1 MNHSMVGKN
10 TGVLTH
16 GPVTFSGPCFHKGH
30 DFHEKPPAMRESLLG
45 RDGAR
50 HKKRASGAAAAVVA
64 CVLVAGFVAS
74 QQQPREVSL
83 AAGAGSQSMALATTF
98 SGDSV
103 AVPPTYVNY
112 GKGTTFS
119 PQAPFENSAMDKSVR
134 TVSLAAR
141 LPQELAEMPA
151 TGSLHDDKV
160 AQVAQLFREEAQD
173 AAEAA
178 AAVAA
183 NQPSQALKYQKEAS
197 KLASKAVSAAA
208 NLEAALPT
216 GFHALKPGQKLPK
229 GAILEP
235 FAPRLAKG
243 YHVLKPGMKLPKGA
257 VIVKQAPVRM
267 RAGTLRHG
275 SRKAQAKSEGD
286 KSVLD
291 DARAG
296 VGAIMKRAVSVQ
308 HETGADMDAVMNR
321 AASTF
326 KDVQGEAQA
335 LLRRAHVSNVF
346 R

>member
-1 MNHSMVGKN
+1 M
-10 TGVLTH
+10 
-16 GPVTFSGPCFHKGH
+16 
-30 DFHEKPPAMRESLLG
+30 
-45 RDGAR
+45 
-50 HKKRASGAAAAVVA
+50 RASSAAVAVIA
-64 CVLVAGFVAS
+64 CVLVVGFAAS

-83 AAGAGSQSMALATTF
+83 AAGAGSQSTLAMTF

-103 AVPPTYVNY
+103 AVPPTYVNF

-141 LPQELAEMPA
+141 LPQALAARLPQALASMPA
-151 TGSLHDDKV
+151 TRSLHDEK
-160 AQVAQLFREEAQD
+160 VAQLFREEAQD

-208 NLEAALPT
+208 NLEEALPA

-267 RAGTLRHG
+267 RAGTLR
-275 SRKAQAKSEGD
+275 KAQGKSEGG

-296 VGAIMKRAVSVQ
+296 VGAIMKRAASVK
-308 HETGADMDAVMNR
+308 HEAGAGMDAVMNR

-326 KDVQGEAQA
+326 KDAQGEAQA
-335 LLRRAHVSNVF
+335 LLRRAHVRGVF

>member
-1 MNHSMVGKN
+1 M
-10 TGVLTH
+10 
-16 GPVTFSGPCFHKGH
+16 P
-30 DFHEKPPAMRESLLG
+30 
-45 RDGAR
+45 
-50 HKKRASGAAAAVVA
+50 RASGAAAAVVA
-64 CVLVAGFVAS
+64 CVLVAGFAAS
-74 QQQPREVSL
+74 QRQPREVSL
-83 AAGAGSQSMALATTF
+83 AAGAGSKSTSLTTF

-103 AVPPTYVNY
+103 AVPPTYVIY

-151 TGSLHDDKV
+151 TGSLHDEK
-160 AQVAQLFREEAQD
+160 VAQLFREEAQD

-178 AAVAA
+178 VAVAA
-183 NQPSQALKYQKEAS
+183 NQPSQALRYQKEAS
-197 KLASKAVSAAA
+197 KLATKAVSAAA
-208 NLEAALPT
+208 NLNLESALPA

-229 GAILEP
+229 GAVLEP

-275 SRKAQAKSEGD
+275 SRKAQAKSEEG
-286 KSVLD
+286 KSLLD
-291 DARAG
+291 DARAD
-296 VGAIMKRAVSVQ
+296 VDAVMKRAASVQ
-308 HETGADMDAVMNR
+308 HETGSGIDAVMHR

-326 KDVQGEAQA
+326 KDAQGEAQR
-335 LLRRAHVSNVF
+335 LMRRTRGVF